1 MTDQEGMRNRSTSKW
16 GDATQPAS
24 GMWGRGPIPSP
35 WRWYCEYQH
44 LGYDSLRYICIHF
57 SKGSLSPGMEPLT
70 SQILKYS
77 KITHKFLWE
86 FYHQQRE
93 RTLLVWKKKKN
104 TQLQGL
110 EFSQFFSVVIWL
122 IEIKHMFFWKYTIK
136 EWNQSFVFYFRIFF
150 HNCTFSTSPYFI
162 TKNGD
167 NETATW
173 SIKSNPLQ
181 PLKANNIA
189 RSALTCP
196 YTLPG
201 RKHFNTLEETKN
213 HIYKVHNYKVSQ
225 QSMKA

>member
-122 IEIKHMFFWKYTIK
+122 IEIKHMLFWKYTI
-136 EWNQSFVFYFRIFF
+136 EEPNQSFVFISEF
-150 HNCTFSTSPYFI
+150 TSI
-162 TKNGD
+162 
-167 NETATW
+167 
-173 SIKSNPLQ
+173 
-181 PLKANNIA
+181 IA
-189 RSALTCP
+189 HSAL
-196 YTLPG
+196 LPILSL
-201 RKHFNTLEETKN
+201 RIKKQLLDSSSPILCNP
-213 HIYKVHNYKVSQ
+213 
-225 QSMKA
+225 